1 MTDTLSTKTFDLKWF
16 GTLNPKQILALVAA
30 FAFALILTVFGFGA
44 SCMCFG
50 MLIIAIVLCMLPR
63 LMGVD
68 NLKLMTVFGVVF
80 ALIVIVI
87 GGAVTGPD
95 TITSNDGNPSG
106 NDYFTDIEYT
116 YDENGVTVTATLLND
131 IGDNKVRF
139 NYGTVSGVGFGL
151 VYADYTHID
160 LTATGTSVT
169 GYVELDPNSIYIG
182 YLDLLTQD
190 DGKVADNTGTFRTF
204 LTGVYTGDISSVC
217 WYGAAINTIYIM
229 IMFFVVLFASSFMRS
244 RMEKTREKMEQDGRL
259 YPQGYGRCESCGTIV
274 LPGEVN
280 CRKCGAYIDRP
291 EEMKPQ
297 KKDFF
302 ECSDC
307 GAEVPA
313 NASECPKC
321 GVKFDEDE
329 FEVTHADGTTETTK
343 EAFECSECGSLVP
356 AAAAF
361 CPKCGAKFDENE
373 EN

>member
-1 MTDTLSTKTFDLKWF
+1 MTDTLSTKAIDLKWF
-16 GTLNPKQILALVAA
+16 GKLTPKQILALVAS
-30 FAFALILTVFGFGA
+30 FVFALILTVFGFGA

-50 MLIIAIVLCMLPR
+50 MLIIAIILFMLPR

-68 NLKLMTVFGVVF
+68 NIKLMTVFGVVF

-95 TITSNDGNPSG
+95 TVTSNEGNPSG
-106 NDYFTDIEYT
+106 NDYFTDIVYE
-116 YDENGVTVTATLLND
+116 YDENKVTVSVTLLKD
-131 IGDNKVRF
+131 YEDNTVRF

-151 VYADYTHID
+151 VYADYTFID
-160 LTATGTSVT
+160 LITTGNTAS
-169 GYVELDPNSIYIG
+169 GYVELDPSKVYIG
-182 YLDLLTQD
+182 YLELVTS
-190 DGKVADNTGTFRTF
+190 DGERIDGTGTYRTF
-204 LTGVYTGDISSVC
+204 LTGAFEGNISSIC
-217 WYGAAINTIYIM
+217 WYGAAINTMYIM
-229 IMFFVVLFASSFMRS
+229 IMYFVVLIGSSFMRS

-259 YPQGYGRCESCGTIV
+259 YPQGYGRCENCGTIV

-297 KKDFF
+297 KKDYF

-307 GAEVPA
+307 GSEVPS

-321 GVKFDEDE
+321 GAKFDEEE
-329 FEVTHADGTTETTK
+329 FEVTHADGTTEVTK

-356 AAAAF
+356 ATASF
-361 CPKCGAKFDENE
+361 CPKCGAKFDEDDN
-373 EN
+373 N